1 MNNAF
6 LLLFGNLTSL
16 TCACSACYLAIQ
28 DKPGWGWFLFA
39 AVVCAASLK
48 TSEKSKKSTP

>member
-16 TCACSACYLAIQ
+16 TCACSACYLATQ